1 MHIAAVARGEL
12 DLEALAG
19 RLARSKV
26 NIHTLARYYFGVPP
40 RNGLVFGYGAASLPE
55 LRRGLS
61 VIDKALA

>member
-12 DLEALAG
+12 DLETLAE

-26 NIHTLARYYFGVPP
+26 NIHTLARYYFGVPA
-40 RNGLVFGYGAASLPE
+40 RRGLVFGYGAAALPE

-61 VIDKALA
+61 VIDKALG